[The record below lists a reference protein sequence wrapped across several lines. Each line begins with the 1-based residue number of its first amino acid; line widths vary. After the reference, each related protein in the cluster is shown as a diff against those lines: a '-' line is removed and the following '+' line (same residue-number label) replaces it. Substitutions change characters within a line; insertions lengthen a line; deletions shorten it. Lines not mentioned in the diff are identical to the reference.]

1 MNKCT
6 SNSSKGFVLEV
17 DLEYPRELREL
28 HNYYPLALDEIEI
41 KREMLSL
48 YKLKIAGLYN
58 LPIGNVKKIA
68 PKFLIKKSIWFIIKT
83 CNFTCS

>member
-17 DLEYPRELREL
+17 DLEYPRELR
-28 HNYYPLALDEIEI
+28 EIEI

-68 PKFLIKKSIWFIIKT
+68 PNFLIKKSIWFIIKT